1 MAKINYRVLLLP
13 LLALMAGACEPSSL
27 MHGPDSFSVNDDEIK
42 PRWTTNN
49 ADEDE

>member
-1 MAKINYRVLLLP
+1 MAKFNCRVLLLP

-27 MHGPDSFSVNDDEIK
+27 MQGPDSFTLEDDEIK